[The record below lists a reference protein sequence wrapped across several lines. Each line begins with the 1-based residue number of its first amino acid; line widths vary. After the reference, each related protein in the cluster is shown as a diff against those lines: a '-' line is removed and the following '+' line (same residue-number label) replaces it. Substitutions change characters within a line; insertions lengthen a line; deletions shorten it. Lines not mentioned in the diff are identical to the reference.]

1 MGFQYRSNPLLIGAK
16 RRSKQLLL
24 QQVIWN
30 RGDIILIWKEET
42 FNKWD
47 NQETIEDKFRKYPGN
62 ALRKK
67 HFYLQTHVWTAS
79 QTKQASALC
88 LPTRSNIA
96 VYRTLMGRYLCPL
109 VESYQ
114 CLFLF
119 FQTHL
124 YFTILGSYVNWSS
137 YILDIIYGSIYYL
150 CLKIFN

>member
-96 VYRTLMGRYLCPL
+96 VRWTLMGRYLCPL
-109 VESYQ
+109 VEAYQ

-124 YFTILGSYVNWSS
+124 YFTILGRYVNRSS
-137 YILDIIYGSIYYL
+137 YILDTIYGSIYYL
-150 CLKIFN
+150 CLKIA